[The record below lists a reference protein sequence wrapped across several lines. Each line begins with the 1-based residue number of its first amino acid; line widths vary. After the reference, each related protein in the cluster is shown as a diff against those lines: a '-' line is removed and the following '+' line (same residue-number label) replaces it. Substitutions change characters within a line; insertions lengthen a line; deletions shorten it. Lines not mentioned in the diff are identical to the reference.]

1 MATVTEW
8 VLLLS
13 RNPVCF
19 SLANLCAFTVWAW
32 VCVCTESPVL
42 ERLQREEKVCVC
54 VSEHCHSSLANRTCI
69 RAHRGLVVGKLLT
82 HEHAKT
88 HRHTG
93 ARTHIVRSQLS
104 TPASQLIKPNPRD
117 WTEEFKWELPC
128 PPPLKFCPF
137 QLTVAGAALV
147 ASNRYNTPTFSVLLH
162 KYSVLPLLHLWAS
175 HRLFELTL
183 MALFAW
189 TLTLGSL
196 KPWNRICVNP
206 TKIPHPTLP
215 PSPCLSVPCSSRS
228 PRKLDNSN
236 V

>member
-1 MATVTEW
+1 M
-8 VLLLS
+8 S
-13 RNPVCF
+13 
-19 SLANLCAFTVWAW
+19 

-42 ERLQREEKVCVC
+42 ERLQRKEKVCVC

-147 ASNRYNTPTFSVLLH
+147 ASNRYNTPTFSVL
-162 KYSVLPLLHLWAS
+162 SAS
-175 HRLFELTL
+175 
-183 MALFAW
+183 
-189 TLTLGSL
+189 SL
-196 KPWNRICVNP
+196 STPCCLYY
-206 TKIPHPTLP
+206 TFGHHTG
-215 PSPCLSVPCSSRS
+215 CLSWHWWPFLLGLWPWGV
-228 PRKLDNSN
+228 
-236 V
+236 